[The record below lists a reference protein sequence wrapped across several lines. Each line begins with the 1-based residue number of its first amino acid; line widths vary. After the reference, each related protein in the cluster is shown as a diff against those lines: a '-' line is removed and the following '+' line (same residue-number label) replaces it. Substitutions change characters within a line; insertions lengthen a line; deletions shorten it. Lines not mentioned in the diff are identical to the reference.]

1 MAQQDTPAAAKHKR
15 ILCFDA
21 PVDIQPQTAK
31 ATVAIASSLHPA
43 VKNSTSSRPAKQSQR
58 DNKSA
63 EVRTRPNILGGNR
76 PKRRVQTVRCPASPQ
91 TNFALAKEVSRA
103 APPTQ
108 QHDAVKKDS
117 NPQGHS
123 EHDREGGP
131 SRVEDASEEIPS
143 SDKDG
148 HTKDSDGAAKSGS
161 RKEKEDEMKELPV
174 KPREGRAEKR
184 GPAAQEGPNV
194 TANKENEIEGSA
206 RESQPSTPSSASRD
220 FSPQSGAQAASTPQA
235 KASKPPSKTSS
246 LAKQAAEML
255 HDIQALNSPSPSP
268 RRAPAANSELSPAVR
283 SQEEATAA
291 ATATTDC
298 LRTPSRH
305 RRAKDGGSEGTPKH
319 LLPPNTPD
327 VPLCS
332 PASEAGSEN
341 SINMAAQTLMILSRA
356 AIARSGTP
364 LKDSL
369 RQEGADKNKS
379 PTGVKVS
386 KKRKLS
392 SPSVVSPAKKERVS
406 TITLTFILQSSSL
419 IHELQVVLSQNR
431 YVREIQQV
439 LEALQTSRICVVQ
452 K

>member
-1 MAQQDTPAAAKHKR
+1 M
-15 ILCFDA
+15 
-21 PVDIQPQTAK
+21 DIQPQTAK
-31 ATVAIASSLHPA
+31 AAVAITSSLHPA
-43 VKNSTSSRPAKQSQR
+43 AKNSMSSQTAKQSQR

-63 EVRTRPNILGGNR
+63 ALRTRPNILGGNR
-76 PKRRVQTVRCPASPQ
+76 PKRRVQTVRCLVSPQ
-91 TNFALAKEVSRA
+91 TDFALAKEVSRA
-103 APPTQ
+103 TPPTQ
-108 QHDAVKKDS
+108 QHVVDAGKKNS
-117 NPQGHS
+117 NPQDHS
-123 EHDREGGP
+123 EHNQEGGP
-131 SRVEDASEEIPS
+131 SRVEDASEESPL

-148 HTKDSDGAAKSGS
+148 DTKDPDSAAKSGS
-161 RKEKEDEMKELPV
+161 GKQKEDERKELLV
-174 KPREGRAEKR
+174 KPREGRAEKK

-206 RESQPSTPSSASRD
+206 RESQPSTPSSASQD
-220 FSPQSGAQAASTPQA
+220 FSPQSGAQVASTPQA

-255 HDIQALNSPSPSP
+255 HDIQALNSPSP
-268 RRAPAANSELSPAVR
+268 RRAPATKSELSPAVR
-283 SQEEATAA
+283 SQEEAA
-291 ATATTDC
+291 ATTDC

-305 RRAKDGGSEGTPKH
+305 RRAKDGGGEGTPKH

-327 VPLCS
+327 VPTCS

-369 RQEGADKNKS
+369 RQEGADKKKS
-379 PTGVKVS
+379 PASVKVS

-406 TITLTFILQSSSL
+406 TITLSHLSSRGP
-419 IHELQVVLSQNR
+419 IYELLFVHHKTD
-431 YVREIQQV
+431 I
-439 LEALQTSRICVVQ
+439 
-452 K
+452 